1 FIDTAEVYGQG
12 RSESIVGE
20 LIKSTEQRV
29 IVATKFMP
37 YPWRVRKSSLR
48 NALEG
53 SLERLQ
59 LDAVDL
65 YQIHWHMPP
74 VAIETWMDAM
84 YEAAQDGLIRA
95 IGVSNYDR
103 NQTETAYTKL
113 TSEGMTLASN
123 QVEYHLLDRKIE
135 KNGLMDL
142 CKERGIAIIAYS
154 PLAQGLLT
162 GKYTPDNPPQGVRG
176 GRYPKKMLAQ
186 IQPIISELTRIGS
199 AHDGKS
205 PAQVAIN
212 WCMCKGTIPIPG
224 ARNARQAEQNVG
236 ALGWRLTN
244 EEVNELDMISDKVLG

>member
-1 FIDTAEVYGQG
+1 
-12 RSESIVGE
+12 
-20 LIKSTEQRV
+20 
-29 IVATKFMP
+29 
-37 YPWRVRKSSLR
+37 
-48 NALEG
+48 
-53 SLERLQ
+53 
-59 LDAVDL
+59 
-65 YQIHWHMPP
+65 
-74 VAIETWMDAM
+74 
-84 YEAAQDGLIRA
+84 
-95 IGVSNYDR
+95 
-103 NQTETAYTKL
+103 
-113 TSEGMTLASN
+113 MTLASN